1 MYLYLTINNNMTTP
15 NSKSV
20 KETLKSKGVKVLR
33 TLVYKGQLIVTV
45 AAVNATLTESVLAE
59 LGIVQQFGPMNPSKP
74 AKANLLGYS
83 NAAEFTCLS
92 QL

>member
-1 MYLYLTINNNMTTP
+1 MTTP

-33 TLVYKGQLIVTV
+33 TLVYNGTLILTV
-45 AAVNATLTESVLAE
+45 AAPNALLAESVLAE
-59 LGIVQQFGPMNPSKP
+59 LGIMQQFGPRNQAKP
-74 AKANLLGYS
+74 AKANVLGYA
-83 NAAEFTCLS
+83 NAAEFTCLV